1 MKKTILLML
10 VLALAMSV
18 NVVKADFVF
27 GEPNNLGLTVN
38 TASSEG
44 GYGGLSISA
53 DGLSI
58 YFDSDR
64 SGGYGNIDLWVATR
78 ATTDDEWGQSVNLG
92 SVVNSSSQDNSP
104 SISADGLSL
113 YFSSNRSG
121 TEGNMDLYVSTRET
135 TVDDWGAPSNL
146 GPIVNSSNADYM
158 SHISADGLLLY
169 FSSERPGGLG
179 LRDLWM
185 TTRATTND
193 DWSEPVNLGPTIN
206 TPYNERRMWISSDG
220 LMLLFQS
227 DRPRG
232 TGYVEIYMT
241 TRATT
246 NDDWSEP
253 IKLEPPVNLTS
264 DISPIVS
271 SDGRT
276 LYFSSYNRDGGYGYW
291 DLWQVPIIP
300 LVDLNGDGI
309 VDSADVVIM
318 VDNWGTENSLC
329 DIGPMPW
336 GDGIV
341 DVQDLVLLSE
351 YFFKEINDPT
361 LIAHWALDE
370 TEGMFAEDSVSE
382 KDAYIIGGAVLQ
394 PDGGQVNGAL
404 QLNGVDGCVVTEP
417 IMNPA
422 DGPFSVLA
430 WIKGGAP
437 AQVVVS
443 QQFVSNWLSLDTEGN
458 LMTELKSS
466 DQLAG
471 PLHSETVITDGQWH
485 RIGFVWDGL
494 SRKLYIDG
502 ILVAE
507 DTQDS
512 LKGSDSGLY
521 IGCGKNMQPGTY
533 WSGLIDDVRI
543 YNRVVSP

>member
-1 MKKTILLML
+1 
-10 VLALAMSV
+10 
-18 NVVKADFVF
+18 
-27 GEPNNLGLTVN
+27 
-38 TASSEG
+38 
-44 GYGGLSISA
+44 
-53 DGLSI
+53 
-58 YFDSDR
+58 
-64 SGGYGNIDLWVATR
+64 
-78 ATTDDEWGQSVNLG
+78 
-92 SVVNSSSQDNSP
+92 
-104 SISADGLSL
+104 
-113 YFSSNRSG
+113 
-121 TEGNMDLYVSTRET
+121 
-135 TVDDWGAPSNL
+135 
-146 GPIVNSSNADYM
+146 
-158 SHISADGLLLY
+158 
-169 FSSERPGGLG
+169 
-179 LRDLWM
+179 
-185 TTRATTND
+185 
-193 DWSEPVNLGPTIN
+193 
-206 TPYNERRMWISSDG
+206 MWISSDG

-318 VDNWGTENSLC
+318 VDNWGTESSLC